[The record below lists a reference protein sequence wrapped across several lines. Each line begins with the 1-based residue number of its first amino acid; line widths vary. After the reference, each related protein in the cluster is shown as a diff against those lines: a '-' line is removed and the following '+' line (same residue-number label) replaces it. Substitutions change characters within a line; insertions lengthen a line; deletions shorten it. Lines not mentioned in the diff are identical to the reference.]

1 MIQAVIILGIV
12 TLLSYLSQRHQQE
25 NGMENMRWDI
35 YLIILT
41 IFLILM
47 FGLRKSYND
56 TINYRRGYKLSVDIT
71 TFLSERSNFDIFS
84 NPLFYA
90 FQSLIRTMT
99 SNYTYF
105 FLICACYINILNVSF
120 IKKNTEI
127 RNFAFSMFIYAAI
140 GTMFLTMAAIKQ
152 ALAMATLTL
161 ALNALMDRKYIK
173 YYLIVFI
180 AGLIHTYAWIFA
192 ILPLFYT
199 KPWSFRTLLLLLIT
213 LAITYTFKS
222 SIESILKVADQAG
235 KTVAKEEVFDNNK
248 MNIFRVGIYTIMPAI
263 TLLFKSYV
271 NKDIDKKN
279 SLFIQMS
286 IISFMF
292 ILLAT
297 QNGANMFGRAAN
309 YFIYGY
315 ICAFP
320 WVIRQIFTSQ
330 SVKIVSFAAIIGFT
344 GFFLY
349 DNRDF
354 DKNYQHKTLKELIVE
369 SSKDQ
374 PIDNYSNNSDT

>member
-1 MIQAVIILGIV
+1 MIQAFIILGIV

-127 RNFAFSMFIYAAI
+127 RNFAFSMFIYTAI

-222 SIESILKVADQAG
+222 SIKSILKVADQAG

-354 DKNYQHKTLKELIVE
+354 DKDYQHKTLKELIVE

-374 PIDNYSNNSDT
+374 PIDNYNKNSDT

>member
-1 MIQAVIILGIV
+1 MMQAFIILSIV

-56 TINYRRGYKLSVDIT
+56 TINYRRGYKLSVDIS

-127 RNFAFSMFIYAAI
+127 KNFAFSMFIYAAI

-222 SIESILKVADQAG
+222 SIKSILKVADQVG

-292 ILLAT
+292 ILIAT

-374 PIDNYSNNSDT
+374 PIDNYNNNSDT

>member
-1 MIQAVIILGIV
+1 MMQAFIILSIV

-56 TINYRRGYKLSVDIT
+56 TINYRRGYKLSVDIS

-127 RNFAFSMFIYAAI
+127 RNFAFSMFIYTAI

-180 AGLIHTYAWIFA
+180 AGMIHTYAWIFA

-199 KPWSFRTLLLLLIT
+199 KPWSFRTLILLFIT
-213 LAITYTFKS
+213 LGITYTFKS

-248 MNIFRVGIYTIMPAI
+248 MNIFRVSIYTIMPAI
-263 TLLFKSYV
+263 TLLLKSYV

-297 QNGANMFGRAAN
+297 QNGANMFGRVAN

-369 SSKDQ
+369 SSKDETV
-374 PIDNYSNNSDT
+374 DNHNYNRDS

>member
-1 MIQAVIILGIV
+1 MIQAFIILGIV

-56 TINYRRGYKLSVDIT
+56 TINYRRGYKLSVDIS

-344 GFFLY
+344 AFFLY

-374 PIDNYSNNSDT
+374 PIDNYNNNSDT

>member
-1 MIQAVIILGIV
+1 MIQAFIILGIV

-56 TINYRRGYKLSVDIT
+56 TINYRRGYKLSVDIS

-120 IKKNTEI
+120 IKKNSEI

-213 LAITYTFKS
+213 LAITYTFKA
-222 SIESILKVADQAG
+222 SIKSILKVADQAG

-374 PIDNYSNNSDT
+374 PIDNYNNNSDT

>member
-1 MIQAVIILGIV
+1 MMQAFIILSIV

-56 TINYRRGYKLSVDIT
+56 TINYRRGYKLSVDIS

-127 RNFAFSMFIYAAI
+127 KNFAFSMFIYAAI

-292 ILLAT
+292 ILIAT

-374 PIDNYSNNSDT
+374 PIDNYNNNSDT

>member
-1 MIQAVIILGIV
+1 MIKAIIILLVV

-25 NGMENMRWDI
+25 NGMEHMRWDV

-56 TINYRRGYKLSVDIT
+56 TINYRRGYDISVDIS
-71 TFLSERSNFDIFS
+71 TFLSDRNNLEIFS

-90 FQSLIRTMT
+90 FQSLMRTMT

-127 RNFAFSMFIYAAI
+127 RNFALSMFIYAAI

-161 ALNALMDRKYIK
+161 ALNALIDRKYIK

-180 AGLIHTYAWIFA
+180 AGLIHTYAWIFV

-199 KPWSFRTLLLLLIT
+199 KSWSFRTLILLFIT
-213 LAITYTFKS
+213 LEITYTFKS

-248 MNIFRVGIYTIMPAI
+248 MNIFRVAVYAVMPVI
-263 TLLFKSYV
+263 TLLFRSYV
-271 NKDIDKKN
+271 NEEIDRKN

-292 ILLAT
+292 IILAT

-320 WVIRQIFTSQ
+320 WVIRQVFTSQ
-330 SVKIVSFAAIIGFT
+330 SVKIVSLAVIIGFT
-344 GFFLY
+344 GFYLY
-349 DNRDF
+349 DNREF
-354 DKNYQHKTLKELIVE
+354 YMNYQRKTLKELIVE
-369 SSKDQ
+369 STK
-374 PIDNYSNNSDT
+374 NHDTNIRSYNTDS

>member
-1 MIQAVIILGIV
+1 MIQAFIILGIV

-56 TINYRRGYKLSVDIT
+56 TINYRRGYELSVDIT

-248 MNIFRVGIYTIMPAI
+248 MNIFRVAVYTIMPAI
-263 TLLFKSYV
+263 TFLFKSYV

-330 SVKIVSFAAIIGFT
+330 SVKIISFAAIIGFT

-374 PIDNYSNNSDT
+374 PIDNYNNNSDT

>member
-1 MIQAVIILGIV
+1 MIQAFIILGIV

-56 TINYRRGYKLSVDIT
+56 TINYRRGYKLSVDIS

-127 RNFAFSMFIYAAI
+127 RNFAFSMFIYTAI

-180 AGLIHTYAWIFA
+180 AGMIHTYAWIFA

-199 KPWSFRTLLLLLIT
+199 KPWSFRTLILLFIT
-213 LAITYTFKS
+213 LGITYTFKS

-248 MNIFRVGIYTIMPAI
+248 MNIFRVSIYTIMPAI
-263 TLLFKSYV
+263 TLLLKSYV

-292 ILLAT
+292 IILAT

-330 SVKIVSFAAIIGFT
+330 SVKIVSCVIIIGFT
-344 GFFLY
+344 GFYLY

-354 DKNYQHKTLKELIVE
+354 DMNYQRKTLKELIVE

-374 PIDNYSNNSDT
+374 PIDNYNNNSDT

>member
-1 MIQAVIILGIV
+1 MIKAIIILLVV

-25 NGMENMRWDI
+25 NGMEHMRWDV

-56 TINYRRGYKLSVDIT
+56 TINYRRGYDISVDIS
-71 TFLSERSNFDIFS
+71 TFLSDRNNLEIFS

-90 FQSLIRTMT
+90 FQSLMRTMT

-127 RNFAFSMFIYAAI
+127 RNFALSMFIYAAI

-161 ALNALMDRKYIK
+161 ALNALIDRKYIK

-180 AGLIHTYAWIFA
+180 AGLIHTYAWILA

-199 KPWSFRTLLLLLIT
+199 KPWSFRTLILLFIT
-213 LAITYTFKS
+213 LGITYTFKS
-222 SIESILKVADQAG
+222 SIESILKVADQTG

-248 MNIFRVGIYTIMPAI
+248 MNIFRVAVYAVMPAI
-263 TLLFKSYV
+263 TLLFRSYV
-271 NKDIDKKN
+271 NEEIDRKN

-292 ILLAT
+292 IILAT

-320 WVIRQIFTSQ
+320 WVIRQVFTSQ
-330 SVKIVSFAAIIGFT
+330 SVKIVSLAVIIGFT
-344 GFFLY
+344 GFYLY
-349 DNRDF
+349 DNREF
-354 DKNYQHKTLKELIVE
+354 DMNYQRKTLKELIVE
-369 SSKDQ
+369 STK
-374 PIDNYSNNSDT
+374 NHDTNIRSYNTDS

>member
-1 MIQAVIILGIV
+1 MMQAFIILSIV

-25 NGMENMRWDI
+25 NGMENIRWDI

-99 SNYTYF
+99 SNYTFF

-213 LAITYTFKS
+213 LAITYTFKA
-222 SIESILKVADQAG
+222 SIKSILKVADQAG

-354 DKNYQHKTLKELIVE
+354 DKDYQHKTLKELIVE

-374 PIDNYSNNSDT
+374 PIDNYNNNSDT

>member
-1 MIQAVIILGIV
+1 MIKAIIILLVV

-25 NGMENMRWDI
+25 NGMEHMRWDV

-56 TINYRRGYKLSVDIT
+56 TINYRRGYDISVDIS
-71 TFLSERSNFDIFS
+71 TFLSDRNNLEIFS

-90 FQSLIRTMT
+90 FQSLMRTMT
-99 SNYTYF
+99 SDYTYF

-127 RNFAFSMFIYAAI
+127 RNFALSMFIYAAI

-161 ALNALMDRKYIK
+161 ALNALIDRKYIK

-180 AGLIHTYAWIFA
+180 AGLIHTYAWILA

-199 KPWSFRTLLLLLIT
+199 KPWSFRTLILLFIT
-213 LAITYTFKS
+213 LGITYTFKS

-248 MNIFRVGIYTIMPAI
+248 MNIFRVAVYAVMPVI
-263 TLLFKSYV
+263 TLLFRSYV
-271 NKDIDKKN
+271 NEEIDRKN

-292 ILLAT
+292 IILAT

-330 SVKIVSFAAIIGFT
+330 SVKIVSLAVIIGFT
-344 GFFLY
+344 GFYLY

-354 DKNYQHKTLKELIVE
+354 DMNYQRKTLKELIVE
-369 SSKDQ
+369 STK
-374 PIDNYSNNSDT
+374 NHDTNIRSYNTDS

>member
-1 MIQAVIILGIV
+1 MIKAIIILSIV
-12 TLLSYLSQRHQQE
+12 TLLSYLSQRHHQE
-25 NGMENMRWDI
+25 NGMEHMRWDI

-41 IFLILM
+41 VFLILM

-56 TINYRRGYKLSVDIT
+56 TINYRRGYELSVDIS
-71 TFLSERSNFDIFS
+71 TFLSDRKNLDIFS
-84 NPLFYA
+84 NPLFYG

-105 FLICACYINILNVSF
+105 FFICACYINILNVSF
-120 IKKNTEI
+120 IKKNAEI

-199 KPWSFRTLLLLLIT
+199 KPWSFRTLILLFIT
-213 LAITYTFKS
+213 LGITYTFKS

-292 ILLAT
+292 IILAT

-330 SVKIVSFAAIIGFT
+330 SVKIVSCVIIIGFT
-344 GFFLY
+344 GFYLY

-354 DKNYQHKTLKELIVE
+354 DKNYQHKMLKELIVE

-374 PIDNYSNNSDT
+374 PIDNYNNNSDT

>member
-1 MIQAVIILGIV
+1 MIQAFIILGIV

-56 TINYRRGYKLSVDIT
+56 TINYRRGYKLSVDIS

-248 MNIFRVGIYTIMPAI
+248 MNIFRVAVYTIMPVI
-263 TLLFKSYV
+263 TFLFKSYV

-369 SSKDQ
+369 SSKNQ
-374 PIDNYSNNSDT
+374 PIDKYNNNSDT

>member
-1 MIQAVIILGIV
+1 MIQAFIILGIV

-199 KPWSFRTLLLLLIT
+199 KPWSFRTLLLLLIA

-292 ILLAT
+292 ILIAT

-354 DKNYQHKTLKELIVE
+354 DKDYQHKTLKELIVE

-374 PIDNYSNNSDT
+374 PIDNYNKNSDT

>member
-1 MIQAVIILGIV
+1 MIQAFIILGIV

-56 TINYRRGYKLSVDIT
+56 TINYRRGYKLSVDIS

-127 RNFAFSMFIYAAI
+127 KNFAFSMFIYAAI

-292 ILLAT
+292 ILIAT

-354 DKNYQHKTLKELIVE
+354 DKDYQHKTLKELIVE

-374 PIDNYSNNSDT
+374 PIDNYNKNSDT

>member
-1 MIQAVIILGIV
+1 MMQAFIILSIV

-127 RNFAFSMFIYAAI
+127 RNFAFSMFIYTAI

-330 SVKIVSFAAIIGFT
+330 SVKIVSFAVIIGFT
-344 GFFLY
+344 SFFLY

-354 DKNYQHKTLKELIVE
+354 DKNYQHKTLKEFIVE

-374 PIDNYSNNSDT
+374 PIDNYNNNSDT

>member
-1 MIQAVIILGIV
+1 MMQAFIILSIV

-56 TINYRRGYKLSVDIT
+56 TINYRRGYKLSVDIS

-105 FLICACYINILNVSF
+105 FLICACYI
-120 IKKNTEI
+120 NTEI

-330 SVKIVSFAAIIGFT
+330 SVKIISFAAIIGFT

-369 SSKDQ
+369 SSKDET
-374 PIDNYSNNSDT
+374 IDNHNYNSD

>member
-1 MIQAVIILGIV
+1 MIQAFIILGIV

-127 RNFAFSMFIYAAI
+127 KNFAFSMFIYAAI

-248 MNIFRVGIYTIMPAI
+248 MNIFRVSIYTIMPAI

-292 ILLAT
+292 ILIAT

-374 PIDNYSNNSDT
+374 PIDNYNNNSDT

>member
-1 MIQAVIILGIV
+1 MIQAFIILGIV

-199 KPWSFRTLLLLLIT
+199 KPWSFRTLILLFIT
-213 LAITYTFKS
+213 LGITYTFKS

-330 SVKIVSFAAIIGFT
+330 SVKIISFAAIIGFT

-374 PIDNYSNNSDT
+374 PIDNYNNNSDT

>member
-1 MIQAVIILGIV
+1 MIQAFIILGIV
-12 TLLSYLSQRHQQE
+12 TLLSYLSQRHQEE

-71 TFLSERSNFDIFS
+71 AFLSERSNFDIFS

-127 RNFAFSMFIYAAI
+127 KNFAFSMFIYAAI

-320 WVIRQIFTSQ
+320 WVIRQIFISQ
-330 SVKIVSFAAIIGFT
+330 SVKIVSCAIIIGFT

-369 SSKDQ
+369 SSKDETV
-374 PIDNYSNNSDT
+374 DNHNYNRDS

>member
-1 MIQAVIILGIV
+1 MMQAFIILSIV

-127 RNFAFSMFIYAAI
+127 RNFAFSMFIYTAI

-222 SIESILKVADQAG
+222 SIKSILKVADQVG

-248 MNIFRVGIYTIMPAI
+248 MNIFRVAIYTIMPVI
-263 TLLFKSYV
+263 TFLFKSYV

-292 ILLAT
+292 IILAT

-374 PIDNYSNNSDT
+374 PIDNYNNNSDT

>member
-1 MIQAVIILGIV
+1 MIQAFIILGIV

-292 ILLAT
+292 ILIAT

-354 DKNYQHKTLKELIVE
+354 DKDYQHKTLKELIVE

-374 PIDNYSNNSDT
+374 PIDNYNKNSDT